1 MIRLLIWLALIGGFV
16 FLGSTVGSPSN
27 VGQQV
32 TYTATVITPAV
43 SWWLFAHGPLLPP
56 TSGTVSFADGGHD
69 TTTSTVRVSEL
80 TADIYATGHVVA
92 SDGQEKDQSIK
103 IKMKEQ

>member
-1 MIRLLIWLALIGGFV
+1 VIESREQDPQDVLDYTINWAGGDKP
-16 FLGSTVGSPSN
+16 FLTGSMTIVTSTWTCHDPEWN
-27 VGQQV
+27 VS
-32 TYTATVITPAV
+32 TAAT
-43 SWWLFAHGPLLPP
+43 LD
-56 TSGTVSFADGGHD
+56 DGGHD